1 MNNNHSSKVAE
12 SLANS
17 SGWAFAII
25 ITVLAA
31 LAIFEVFVNMQTHL
45 YEEVAS
51 ISVNQ
56 VAR

>member
-1 MNNNHSSKVAE
+1 MHINHSSRVAD

-31 LAIFEVFVNMQTHL
+31 VALFEVFVNMQTHL
-45 YEEVAS
+45 YQEVAILS
-51 ISVNQ
+51 LNQ
-56 VAR
+56 VVR